1 MNLPKYSKGFT
12 LLELL
17 ISVSIIGIL
26 AAGIIPSFNSY
37 IKNQNIRQAQEQI
50 KSDLRS
56 IQNRALTGSS
66 STKLIGGST
75 VKYWVARFTNTSGDY
90 QYYTS
95 VDQTCPASAAAIS
108 DTSYVTVTMPNG
120 IVFNGSTNKC
130 LFFSFD
136 NGDIANVGGSNW
148 YVNINYPDGSV
159 SKKIHFNQT
168 GLIYTY
174 DE

>member
-1 MNLPKYSKGFT
+1 MYMNLPKYSKGFT

-75 VKYWVARFTNTSGDY
+75 VKYWVARFATNSGQY
-90 QYYTS
+90 KYYTS
-95 VDQTCPASAAAIS
+95 VNQDCSTIS
-108 DTSYVTVTMPNG
+108 DPSPVTATIPNG
-120 IVFNGSTNKC
+120 IVFSGNSDKC
-130 LFFSFD
+130 LFFSFE
-136 NGDIANVGGSNW
+136 NGDISNVGESNL
-148 YVNINYPDGSV
+148 YVVISYPDGSV
-159 SKKIHFNQT
+159 SKKVHFNQA